1 LVSRVQFFVDLAYRE
16 DFKGKPHKA
25 ATNLMSPEKQRY
37 CKQEIAEL
45 LERKLMKTT
54 T

>member
-1 LVSRVQFFVDLAYRE
+1 
-16 DFKGKPHKA
+16 
-25 ATNLMSPEKQRY
+25 MSPEKQRY

-54 T
+54 TEVLGLARRFM